1 MNASVGAIR
10 YPANARISIFLAKSI
25 HRMTRPQLR
34 KLLSGTGVDLSAL
47 PNWFERDEIIWGLL
61 VLVHG
66 AVLLGFARMFQH
78 LTA

>member
-1 MNASVGAIR
+1 
-10 YPANARISIFLAKSI
+10 
-25 HRMTRPQLR
+25 MTRPQLR

-47 PNWFERDEIIWGLL
+47 PNWFERDEVIWGLL